1 MRLTNS
7 EKHIGD
13 ACMSGHCFDK
23 FFADGL
29 RLEKRNGKLCINA
42 FNDNFDKVKSRSYTV
57 IAAVVCWLPGFGW
70 SHEKPEGALNK
81 KRPLEKCKYLP
92 FPLNEQYRPLALQL
106 PGTTSEELLLLMSG
120 TRRFRKLC
128 SLDSLRDF

>member
-57 IAAVVCWLPGFGW
+57 I
-70 SHEKPEGALNK
+70 
-81 KRPLEKCKYLP
+81 
-92 FPLNEQYRPLALQL
+92 LQL
-106 PGTTSEELLLLMSG
+106 QSVGCQDLAGAMRNLKGPLTKSAHWRSVNI
-120 TRRFRKLC
+120 FP
-128 SLDSLRDF
+128 SLSMNSTGHWPCNFLVPLQKSSSDVRDTKVQKAL